1 MYKVVRDDLARR
13 IREGRYAVGERLPG
27 RNTLMREYGVAYGTI
42 DRALRRL
49 RADRVIEVRNG
60 LGSFIA
66 RVPGDFHET
75 RRTGEARAPRVTASE
90 AEPAHDPPRLSARAS
105 LAIVGSCH
113 RYVPHNWSQVLV
125 GELERGFSNAGGST
139 RVYNR
144 FPESSPTPTPLEE
157 VLDRALDDG
166 ADAIVVA
173 GLHYPGESVEAVAR
187 WRWLSGPPT
196 AFITWAAF
204 PSPVIQVYHD
214 NIDGGAIAAEH
225 CLRAGY
231 RKLGFVT
238 LFDTDWERERL
249 EGVRRAVAR
258 ARQEACEL
266 VELTVEACDHSDAVP
281 HLSATWG
288 NRTARR
294 LARRSLAVW
303 LETLGRDGR
312 AAVICP
318 TDLSALGILDVMEH
332 MGVRPG
338 AELGLLGFDNR
349 PQSQGRGLTT
359 VRPPLEDLAATAVRR
374 LVEALDGQ
382 QGPLRICCEPQLIAR
397 GSTTRT
403 TRRAAGARPATLPDD
418 GKLPLRM

>member
-13 IREGRYAVGERLPG
+13 IREGRYEIGQRLPG

-49 RADRVIEVRNG
+49 RAERVIEVRNG
-60 LGSFIA
+60 LGSFVA
-66 RVPGDFHET
+66 RVPGDFQEA

-90 AEPAHDPPRLSARAS
+90 AEPDRKTPRLTGRAS
-105 LAIVGSCH
+105 LAVIGSCH

-125 GELERGFSNAGGST
+125 GEIERGFTNAGGST

-144 FPESSPTPTPLEE
+144 FPEPSPTPIPLEE
-157 VLDRALDDG
+157 VLDSALADG

-187 WRWLSGPPT
+187 WRGLNGPPV

-204 PSPVIQVYHD
+204 PSPIIQVYHD
-214 NIDGGAIAAEH
+214 NVDGGAIAADH

-231 RKLGFVT
+231 RRLGFVT
-238 LFDTDWERERL
+238 LFETDWERERL
-249 EGVRRAVAR
+249 EGVRRATAR
-258 ARQEACEL
+258 AKQGTCEL
-266 VELTVEACDHSDAVP
+266 LELSVEPGDRPDAVP

-294 LARRSLAVW
+294 LARRSLEVW
-303 LETLGRDGR
+303 LDALGRDGR
-312 AAVICP
+312 GAIICP
-318 TDLSALGILDVMEH
+318 TDLSALGVLDVMEH
-332 MGVRPG
+332 MGIRPG

-359 VRPPLEDLAATAVRR
+359 IRPPLETLAATAVRR
-374 LVEALDGQ
+374 LVDSLEGR

-397 GSTTRT
+397 GSTIRT
-403 TRRAAGARPATLPDD
+403 AGRAGSE
-418 GKLPLRM
+418 GI